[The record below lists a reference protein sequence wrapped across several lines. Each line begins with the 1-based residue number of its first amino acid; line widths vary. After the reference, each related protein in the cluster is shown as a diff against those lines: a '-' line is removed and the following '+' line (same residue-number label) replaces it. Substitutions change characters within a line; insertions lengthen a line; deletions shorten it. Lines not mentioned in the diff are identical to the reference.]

1 MPMAQVNVIN
11 GNNIEEYNQSNG
23 RSRMKINNIVK
34 IMLMLIVFVIIN
46 MQMLDLSSEHLT
58 PLQNIFRNIWVHV
71 TIYLIILS
79 IPVVLQVLVHTV
91 TWSWYKTTLEK
102 FLSNMVEMTMVLS
115 IVYLLFQLNA
125 FIRIY
130 NASLA
135 Q

>member
-79 IPVVLQVLVHTV
+79 IPAVLQVLVHTV